1 MQDKKSKRDI
11 GKIES
16 VSWIKKAESDLRKA
30 KILFQAG
37 EYDGALFYS
46 QQTAE
51 KALKAVHIYLGM
63 GLIKTHELGS
73 LSRKIKAPKN
83 IQEKGIL
90 LNPYESF
97 SRYPDKNDEI
107 FDKESS
113 VDALKYSQEVL
124 KWCKHQLKI

>member
-1 MQDKKSKRDI
+1 MQNKKPKKDI
-11 GKIES
+11 AKIES
-16 VSWIKKAESDLRKA
+16 VDWIKKSESDLRKA

-97 SRYPDKNDEI
+97 SRYPDKNNGL

-113 VDALKYSQEVL
+113 IDALKYSQEVL
-124 KWCKHQLKI
+124 KWCKQQLKI

>member
-1 MQDKKSKRDI
+1 MQDKKSKRNI

-97 SRYPDKNDEI
+97 SRYPDKNDKI

>member
-1 MQDKKSKRDI
+1 MANEKN
-11 GKIES
+11 IEKMES
-16 VSWIKKAESDLRKA
+16 EAWLKKAESDLRKA

-37 EYDGALFYS
+37 EYDGTLFYS

-51 KALKAVHIYLGM
+51 KGLKAVHIYLGL

-73 LSRKIKAPKN
+73 LSKKINAPKN

-97 SRYPDKNDEI
+97 SRYPDKNNEI
-107 FDKESS
+107 FNKESS
-113 VDALKYSQEVL
+113 IDALKYS
-124 KWCKHQLKI
+124 

>member
-1 MQDKKSKRDI
+1 MGKREVDI
-11 GKIES
+11 GKSES
-16 VSWIKKAESDLRKA
+16 VIWIKKAEGDLRKA
-30 KILFQAG
+30 KILFRAG
-37 EYDGALFYS
+37 EYDGTLFYS

-51 KALKAVHIYLGM
+51 KALKAVHINMGL

-97 SRYPDKNDEI
+97 SRYPDKEDNM
-107 FDKESS
+107 FDKENSI
-113 VDALKYSQEVL
+113 DALKYSLEVL
-124 KWCKHQLKI
+124 KWCRQRLKI